1 MSQRRARAGTIAR
14 VAQQYEAERNGPRP
28 HAADA
33 ALAIAV
39 IGVRAGLRAGGVVAR
54 GVRPVTTL
62 VLRPENWPSRRLR
75 LLAETGFRQRQ
86 RAVAEA
92 ARLYRKVV
100 PLVVTDVLDQLDLAG
115 LARDVARDIDLPEI
129 IRVSSGSVASAAVR
143 DVRVGAIHADEA
155 VSHWVGRALPWRS
168 P

>member
-1 MSQRRARAGTIAR
+1 M
-14 VAQQYEAERNGPRP
+14 AQGYEAERNGSRP

-33 ALAIAV
+33 VLAIAV
-39 IGVRAGLRAGGVVAR
+39 LGVRTGLRAGGVVAR
-54 GVRPVTTL
+54 AARPVTTV

-86 RAVAEA
+86 WAVAEA

-115 LARDVARDIDLPEI
+115 LARDVVQDIDLPEI
-129 IRVSSGSVASAAVR
+129 IRISSGSVAAEAVR
-143 DVRVGAIHADEA
+143 DVRVGAVHADEA
-155 VSHWVGRALPWRS
+155 VSHWFGRARRSGRS